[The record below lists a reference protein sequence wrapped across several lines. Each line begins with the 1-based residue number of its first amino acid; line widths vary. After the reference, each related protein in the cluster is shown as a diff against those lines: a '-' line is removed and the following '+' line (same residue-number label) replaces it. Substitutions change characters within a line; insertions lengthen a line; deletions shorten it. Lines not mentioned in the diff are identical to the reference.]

1 MTGPPILMK
10 FSITDF
16 TFLPNVMSKM
26 VQKLLVEN
34 MQTKK
39 SMPFPWE
46 NRFKRKITSFEICK
60 F

>member
-1 MTGPPILMK
+1 MK

-39 SMPFPWE
+39 KYAISLG
-46 NRFKRKITSFEICK
+46 KQI
-60 F
+60 